1 MGIEAEV
8 NELISRLTDSER
20 HDLLES
26 LRKRWSEERR
36 ELKSIY
42 GVGHEQIQTRTPAAE
57 N

>member
-1 MGIEAEV
+1 MNIEAEV

-26 LRKRWSEERR
+26 LRKRWNDERK

-42 GVGHEQIQTRTPAAE
+42 GVSHEQVQARTTAAE